1 MFRKVVYWFIISTL
15 LVVSGFFFFSPSLMS
30 DMVIFIWVISGIASL
45 YIAKN
50 GKEQKILTKKEK
62 YLFIGVGLLVALA
75 SFANYFIAPWEFWNP
90 PYSLGEFGVL
100 LSGLSIAL
108 FAYMGWRKLLI
119 PAAFPAFVLFCAQIY
134 DTYQGIVEV
143 VAQPLLGP
151 TTGLVVFV
159 LNLIGIKAVETPGYI
174 LEFLS
179 QNGSLIK
186 IQIVIDCT
194 GIWSLSAF
202 TASLLIVSIAFPHL
216 FSKKNAPYIIFGY
229 IGTYAANI
237 LRVVAICLSSYL
249 YGYSGNTIATH
260 EHAGWIAFSGWMLIF
275 WYLFFSRQLLKKEEK
290 K

>member
-1 MFRKVVYWFIISTL
+1 MFRKVLYWFIASTL
-15 LVVSGFFFFSPSLMS
+15 LVVSGFFFFERGLMS

-45 YIAKN
+45 YIAK
-50 GKEQKILTKKEK
+50 TAKEK
-62 YLFIGVGLLVALA
+62 KTFTENERYVYIAVGLLVALA
-75 SFANYFIAPWEFWNP
+75 SFVNYFIAPWEFWNP

-108 FAYMGWRKLLI
+108 FAYRGYRKLII

-134 DTYQGIVEV
+134 DTYQGVVDV

-151 TTGLVVFV
+151 TTELVVFI
-159 LNLIGIKAVETPGYI
+159 LNGIGIKTSQAPNYI

-229 IGTYAANI
+229 VGTYAANI
-237 LRVVAICLSSYL
+237 LRVVAICVSSYL

-260 EHAGWIAFSGWMLIF
+260 QHAGWIAFSGWMLIF
-275 WYLFFSRQLLKKEEK
+275 WYLFFSRKLLKKEK